1 VSVGRFITVVLLVSA
16 LGLTACG
23 RRGKLEPPPNEA
35 SAPAPSAEKQ
45 SKAEDQESFLLD
57 FLIN

>member
-1 VSVGRFITVVLLVSA
+1 MSVGRIITVVLLVSA

-23 RRGKLEPPPNEA
+23 RRGKLEPPPSA
-35 SAPAPSAEKQ
+35 ADAPAPAADKQ
-45 SKAEDQESFLLD
+45 PEPEEQKSFLLD

>member
-1 VSVGRFITVVLLVSA
+1 MSVGRIITVALLVSA

-23 RRGKLEPPPNEA
+23 RRGKLEPPPEA
-35 SAPAPSAEKQ
+35 ADATAPTVEKQ
-45 SKAEDQESFLLD
+45 TKAEDRDSYLLD